1 MVRPTAFRLTPLV
14 GRLVW
19 SELLAFFSNAN
30 CAENNVQLSWRLS
43 NVFVV

>member
-1 MVRPTAFRLTPLV
+1 LTPLV